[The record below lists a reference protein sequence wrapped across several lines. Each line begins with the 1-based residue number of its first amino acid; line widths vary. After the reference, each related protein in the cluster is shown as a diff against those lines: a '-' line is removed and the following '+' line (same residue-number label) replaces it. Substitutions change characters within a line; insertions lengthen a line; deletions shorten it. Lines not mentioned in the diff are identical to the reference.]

1 LREGVTIG
9 WWRARTTGFSPLIPQ
24 EAMEA
29 INNCT
34 YWEYDPNRGGED
46 MDPNLYKQAIAN
58 YNENVKQNPDGFKDM
73 LQYKGY

>member
-1 LREGVTIG
+1 
-9 WWRARTTGFSPLIPQ
+9 
-24 EAMEA
+24 MEA